1 MDRAYTGYILDNLQA
16 CEALSGLRDTL
27 GLTEFFELTKARGLS
42 VRTSHYLFLCGFAPD
57 ESLVSMT
64 EYRKRGENLEKMRK
78 EWMSMWT

>member
-1 MDRAYTGYILDNLQA
+1 M
-16 CEALSGLRDTL
+16 
-27 GLTEFFELTKARGLS
+27 S

-57 ESLVSMT
+57 ESLISMT